1 MEMAPSIIP
10 EATQQ
15 PTPTIGRPQPQNN
28 LHNPLPLSASQEA
41 EVRNL
46 FHKRVRTR
54 CADVIKDFADC
65 TRGRTISV
73 AWTCREQHLAM
84 NSCMIQYA
92 TKAEEDAAR
101 EEWFQGILA
110 RRKQKEEEL
119 AAVERRRME
128 VIELTR
134 RQEEKERL
142 EAERKKKELEESKR
156 QTEGGKQKGWFWGR

>member
-1 MEMAPSIIP
+1 MEMASSIIP
-10 EATQQ
+10 EATRQ
-15 PTPTIGRPQPQNN
+15 PPPTTSRPQPQNN

-46 FHKRVRTR
+46 FHKRVRTK

-65 TRGRTISV
+65 ARGRTISV

-110 RRKQKEEEL
+110 RRKQREEEL
-119 AAVERRRME
+119 AAVEKRRME
-128 VIELTR
+128 VIEMTR

-142 EAERKKKELEESKR
+142 EAERKKKELEESKK
-156 QTEGGKQKGWFWGR
+156 EKDGDKKKGAFWWR